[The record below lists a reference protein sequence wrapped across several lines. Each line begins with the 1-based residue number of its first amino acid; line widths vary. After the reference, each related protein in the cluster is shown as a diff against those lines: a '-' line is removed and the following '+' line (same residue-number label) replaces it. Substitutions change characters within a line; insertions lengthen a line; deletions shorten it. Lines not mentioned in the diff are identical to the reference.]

1 MRLVKNNFK
10 LKLHIVK
17 RPASIP
23 RRVNLLFGII
33 VLLFTIIIFRLAQMQ
48 IINKDFYTA
57 KLTATT
63 TYTVKTSSPRG
74 SIYDATGRPL
84 VENEVKEVVAFTRS
98 NTVTAAD
105 IKALA
110 QELANY
116 VTLTQTNV
124 SERAKKDYYLADSQ
138 TYQEVVD
145 SLPDKKKNDNFGNSL
160 TESEIYAN
168 AVDAVTDEQIN
179 YSEDELKIIYIFNQM
194 NSASTFYTVN
204 LKTGDLTEE
213 QVAYLTANQANLPG
227 ITVTTDWTRRSIDT
241 SLSDIL
247 GTVSSEETGLPEEE
261 ADAYLEKGYS
271 LNDRVGTSYLEKQ
284 YEDDLQGKRTVRTIK
299 VDKDGEILS
308 DDITAEGTDG
318 DNLKLTIN
326 LDFQEGV
333 ESILQQYFNSQLA
346 SGYAAYSDGMYA
358 VALEPK
364 TGKVLALAGLS
375 HEVGSSTVEANNIG
389 AINSVFT
396 PGSVVKGATLSSGWE
411 NGVLSGNEVLY
422 DQQIGSIRSW
432 FTRGFTPISAAQA
445 LEYSSNTY
453 MVQVA
458 LRLMGQEYTS
468 ADAMTTKGYK
478 EAMAKLRATYAQYGM
493 GTSTGL
499 DLPESEGYLPD
510 DFEMGNVL
518 NEAFGQYDSYTTIQ
532 LAQYAAT
539 VANDGKR
546 MAAHIVEG
554 VYHNN
559 ESGDLGELVRTIES
573 ETLDTVGISSEEMAI
588 IQQGFYNVVNSY
600 SAYATGTDMA
610 SGITTISGKTGTAE
624 TSVTDSSG
632 RSISTVNL
640 NVVAYDADR
649 SIAVAVVYPHASDD
663 SVNAHKYA
671 ARDIINLYVS
681 SYASSET
688 DETDESSDETS
699 QTE

>member
-1 MRLVKNNFK
+1 MKKYLEKI
-10 LKLHIVK
+10 KLHIVK

-33 VLLFTIIIFRLAQMQ
+33 VLLFTVIILRLAHMQ
-48 IINKDFYTA
+48 IVNKDFYTA

-74 SIYDATGRPL
+74 TIYDATGAPL

-110 QELANY
+110 QDLANY
-116 VTLTQTNV
+116 VTLTQTDV
-124 SERAKKDYYLADSQ
+124 STRAKKDYYLADRQ
-138 TYQEVVD
+138 VYQDVVNN
-145 SLPDKKKNDNFGNSL
+145 LPDKKKYDHFGNSL

-168 AVDAVTDEQIN
+168 AVDAVTEEQIA
-179 YSEDELKIIYIFNQM
+179 YSEDELKIVYIFNQM

-204 LKTGDLTEE
+204 LKTDNLTEE
-213 QVAYLTANQANLPG
+213 QIAYLTANQANLPG
-227 ITVTTDWTRRSIDT
+227 ITVTTDWTRKSIDT

-247 GTVSSEETGLPEEE
+247 GAVSSEETGLPEEE
-261 ADAYLEKGYS
+261 ADTYLEKGYS

-284 YEDDLQGKRTVRTIK
+284 YEDILQGKRTVRTIK
-299 VDKDGEILS
+299 VDKDGEIIS

-326 LDFQEGV
+326 LEFQEGV
-333 ESILQQYFNSQLA
+333 ENILRQYFNGQLS

-375 HEVGSSTVEANNIG
+375 HEKGEGTAEADNLG
-389 AINSVFT
+389 TINSVFT

-432 FTRGFTPISAAQA
+432 FTRGLTPITAAQA

-468 ADAMTTKGYK
+468 ADAMTSKGYK
-478 EAMAKLRATYAQYGM
+478 EAMEKLRATYAEYGM

-499 DLPESEGYLPD
+499 DLPESKGYLPD

-518 NEAFGQYDSYTTIQ
+518 NEAFGQYDTYTTMQ

-546 MAAHIVEG
+546 MSAHIVEG
-554 VYHNN
+554 VYSSN
-559 ESGDLGELVRTIES
+559 ESGGLGDLVQTIGG
-573 ETLDTVGISSEEMAI
+573 ETLDTVGISSEEMSI
-588 IQQGFYNVVNSY
+588 VQQGFYNVVNSY

-610 SGITTISGKTGTAE
+610 SGVTTISGKTGTAE

-632 RSISTVNL
+632 NEISTVNL

-649 SIAVAVVYPHASDD
+649 SIAVAVVYPHAADD
-663 SVNAHKYA
+663 SINVHKYA

-681 SYASSET
+681 SYAPSDTEEADDNT
-688 DETDESSDETS
+688 DTESSQAD
-699 QTE
+699 